1 MLEGVPLEFLLRHYN
16 YWTSVIL
23 VVIGLYTMIVKKNLI
38 KKFMGLNIVDTATF
52 LFYISMGDVEGGV
65 SPIVAHGGHAA
76 EHVTYVNPL
85 PSVLILTAIVVAL
98 STTAL
103 ALTLAIKIYEKYG
116 TLNSERIP
124 ELM

>member
-1 MLEGVPLEFLLRHYN
+1 MLEEIPLEFLLRHYN
-16 YWTSVIL
+16 YWTSVVL
-23 VVIGLYTMIVKKNLI
+23 VMIGLYTMIVKKNLI
-38 KKFMGLNIVDTATF
+38 KKLMGLNLVETATF

-65 SPIVAHGGHAA
+65 APIIAHGEHATD
-76 EHVTYVNPL
+76 VVYINPL

-103 ALTLAIKIYEKYG
+103 ALALAIKIYEKYG
-116 TLNSERIP
+116 TLNSERIL